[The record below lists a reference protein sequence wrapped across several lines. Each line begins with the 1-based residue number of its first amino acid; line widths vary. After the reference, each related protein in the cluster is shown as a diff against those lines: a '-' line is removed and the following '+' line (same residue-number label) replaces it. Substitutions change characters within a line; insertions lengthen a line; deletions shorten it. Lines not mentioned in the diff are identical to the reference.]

1 MNWIKAGTRIANPPP
16 AHPVIP
22 SKYLSSRKPWMA
34 NSAWVLIGV
43 LALTGCGR
51 PKGFLNDNDRLRKE
65 NQRLR
70 HQVDELN
77 EQMELR
83 LGEIQGLRAKSA
95 GERAIKDANPPVLA
109 KIAFDRYTGAVDTDG
124 DGGDDLIRIYLTPLD
139 HLGRLL
145 LVAGRLKL
153 QAVAIQDDKPPAVLA
168 ERTYEPDG
176 FDKAYRANFTGYH
189 YTLELELP
197 ESLDPAITSATVKAT
212 FTEAVTGH
220 VLTTEL
226 IVGIKAE

>member
-1 MNWIKAGTRIANPPP
+1 MNRINTGTRVFCPYPVR
-16 AHPVIP
+16 PVIL
-22 SKYLSSRKPWMA
+22 SKGLTFRAPFVAHVIWL
-34 NSAWVLIGV
+34 LIGV

-65 NQRLR
+65 NLRLR

-95 GERAIKDANPPVLA
+95 GERAIKDADPPVLA

-153 QAVAIQDDKPPAVLA
+153 QAVAIRDDGPPELLV

-212 FTEAVTGH
+212 FTEAVTGQ